1 MAAWRT
7 AIAGALAIAAAGAS
21 GGANAQDKH
30 WISAWGS
37 AQMRADGGDADKIS
51 KLGPATI
58 RQIVHLSAAG
68 TSVRVRLS
76 NVAGDT
82 PLRIAGA
89 AIAHGVAGHAA
100 VTGVHALTFAGAS
113 SIVLAPGAEMFSD
126 PVPGFAVVPGADVSV
141 SLYLPETWP
150 HPTGHPG
157 AHATTFLAR
166 GDATLLADL
175 PDAQRIGGWW
185 ALADVEVAATA
196 QAGTIVAIGDSITDG
211 HGARDDGNAR
221 WPDVLARRLAA
232 DPATRALSVVNAG
245 IGGNRV
251 LLDGLGPNLLARF
264 DRDVIAR
271 SGVHYAILLEG
282 VNDLGV
288 LTRDHPVSAEQ
299 HRTIV
304 AAITGAYRQLAAR
317 AHEHGIMLI
326 GGTITPYAG
335 SEYYHPAPASE
346 ADRQA
351 INAFVRSSGTFDA
364 VIDFDR
370 TVRDPAHPEQL
381 LPAYDSGDHLHP
393 SEAGYRAM
401 GEAIPLA
408 LFATRKADVRTHA
421 LPATAT
427 PRPQIALTF
436 DDIPAHGPLPAGG
449 DRLAIADAIIAA
461 LALHHA
467 PAFGFMNGGFGAG
480 DANSPKVLA
489 AWRAAGLPIGNHTF
503 SHPNLDAAGASA
515 FLADAKRNEAPLAA
529 IAGKQDWH
537 WFRYPFLSEG
547 SDPAA
552 RDTVRAALRRD
563 GYRIAPVTM
572 SFGDYAWNDAYARCL
587 ARHETRAIDE
597 LETSY
602 LAAARAQAQ
611 RSRDLAQSV
620 LGRDIPYVLL
630 MHLGAFDAR
639 MLPRLLSLYEA
650 MGFGLTTLQAAE
662 ADPFYTAARDLS
674 LPGPSPTLE
683 AAALAKG
690 LAVPANAGLPSAR
703 ICA

>member
-1 MAAWRT
+1 MTVWRMAAASALALALT
-7 AIAGALAIAAAGAS
+7 GASSVAIA
-21 GGANAQDKH
+21 QQRH

-37 AQMRADGGDADKIS
+37 AQLRVDGGDADTLA
-51 KLGPATI
+51 KLGPKTI
-58 RQIVHLSAAG
+58 RQTVHLSAAG
-68 TSVRVRLS
+68 PSVRVRLS
-76 NVAGDT
+76 NVAGDV
-82 PLRIAGA
+82 PLRIGGA
-89 AIAHGVAGHAA
+89 AIAHGVAGRAA
-100 VTGVHALTFAGAS
+100 VTGTQALTFSGMG
-113 SIVLAPGAEMFSD
+113 SIVIAPGAEIFSD
-126 PVPGFAVVPGADVSV
+126 PVAGFAVPSGADVTV
-141 SLYLPETWP
+141 SLYLPEPWIR
-150 HPTGHPG
+150 PTGHPG
-157 AHATTFLAR
+157 ARATTFLVP
-166 GDATLLADL
+166 GNATLQPDL
-175 PDAQRIGGWW
+175 PDARRIGGWW
-185 ALADVEVAATA
+185 ALADIEVQGSASAR
-196 QAGTIVAIGDSITDG
+196 TIVAVGDSITDG
-211 HGARDDGNAR
+211 HGVRDDSNGR

-232 DPATRALSVVNAG
+232 APAKRTFSVVNSG
-245 IGGNRV
+245 SGGNRV

-271 SGVHYAILLEG
+271 SGVRYAIVLEG

-299 HRTIV
+299 HQTIV

-317 AHEHGIMLI
+317 AHEHGITLI
-326 GGTITPYAG
+326 GGTITPYFG
-335 SEYYHPAPASE
+335 SDYYHPAAASE

-351 INAFVRSSGTFDA
+351 INTFVRSSGTFDA
-364 VIDFDR
+364 VVDFDR
-370 TVRDPAHPEQL
+370 TLRDPTHPERL

-401 GEAIPLA
+401 GDAIPLA
-408 LFATRKADVRTHA
+408 LFA
-421 LPATAT
+421 AT

-461 LALHHA
+461 LASHHA

-480 DANSPKVLA
+480 DVNSPKVLA
-489 AWRAAGLPIGNHTF
+489 AWNAAGLPIGNHTF

-515 FLADAKRNEAPLAA
+515 FLSDAKRNEAPLAA
-529 IAGKQDWH
+529 IAGQQDWH

-572 SFGDYAWNDAYARCL
+572 SFGDYAWNDAYARCV
-587 ARHETRAIDE
+587 ARDDTRSIGE

-662 ADPFYTAARDLS
+662 ADPFYAAARDLS